1 VTSVFRPAGAA
12 PEAIGMPYIVFI
24 GNVFAGNAGGEQ
36 ALARVAAIP
45 NGRQR
50 DR

>member
-12 PEAIGMPYIVFI
+12 PEAIGMPYIVF
-24 GNVFAGNAGGEQ
+24 VGNAGGEQ

-45 NGRQR
+45 NGYQR